1 VSAISIEHED
11 RADTAP
17 PARRPIGG
25 ARARGGSAHR
35 RMGWILAG
43 PAVLLLLSLTVF
55 PAVYL
60 IYSSLFDFRL
70 LDETKAFVGLDNY
83 TFVLTDGTIRH
94 DLLVTLLFVGLA
106 VSIEMLAGLL
116 LAIPLARR
124 TLSNS
129 IASTLL
135 LIPFAITPAVS
146 ALVFR
151 QLLDPNFGWID
162 YYLHQIGIMGEPV
175 DWLAS
180 PTTAW
185 IALVGLDVWQ
195 WTPFVALIL
204 MAGLQGLPEEP
215 RQAAALDGATRWQQL
230 RYITLPQ
237 LAPFIAIAL
246 LLRIVEA
253 FKTFG
258 TVQILTG
265 GGPGRSTEIVNLTIY
280 RTALQDFS
288 IGAAAALGMV
298 FLLLLS
304 LIVPQILRLVTRG
317 DVVEGS

>member
-1 VSAISIEHED
+1 VSAITTRTEERS
-11 RADTAP
+11 TA
-17 PARRPIGG
+17 PARRRHGV
-25 ARARGGSAHR
+25 ARRLFARSQRTA
-35 RMGWILAG
+35 GWMLVS
-43 PAVLLLLSLTVF
+43 PAVLLLLAMTLF
-55 PAVYL
+55 PAIYL
-60 IYSSLFDFRL
+60 LYSSLFDFRL
-70 LDETKAFVGLDNY
+70 LDDTKQWAGLENY
-83 TFVLTDGTIRH
+83 RWVFTNETIRH
-94 DLLVTLLFVGLA
+94 DLVVTVQFVVLA
-106 VSIEMLAGLL
+106 VGIEMAAGLL
-116 LAIPLARR
+116 LAVPLARR

-146 ALVFR
+146 ALIFR

-162 YYLHQIGIMGEPV
+162 YYLQQIGIIGEPIE
-175 DWLAS
+175 WLSS

-215 RQAAALDGATRWQQL
+215 RQAAALDGASRWQQL
-230 RYITLPQ
+230 VHITLPQ

-246 LLRIVEA
+246 LLRLVEA

-258 TVQILTG
+258 TVQVLTG
-265 GGPGRSTEIVNLTIY
+265 GGPGRSTELVNLTIY

-288 IGAAAALGMV
+288 IGAAAAIGMV
-298 FLLLLS
+298 FLFVLAA
-304 LIVPQILRLVTRG
+304 VMPPILRLITRS
-317 DVVEGS
+317 DVVEPSS